1 MPTTKTSRTALVA
14 AVCAAACGGA
24 AAIGAVFRSDMRDA
38 RARLAGQSRL
48 VDTRFGPIEVAEAGQ
63 GSPVLV
69 VHGMAGGFDMGLRV
83 GQDVLGDG
91 GFRIIAPS
99 RFGYLGTPLPPEAS
113 HDTQADAL
121 AGLLDEL
128 GVPTAAVIAV
138 SAGAQAATRLALR
151 HPDRVR
157 ALVLI
162 TPALYVP
169 PPPGASSSGPPEFIF
184 DHLLAS
190 DFPAW
195 LITRL
200 APQVMVRVAGVPR
213 ALVDQVTREQR
224 QEYVDW
230 FFPSAA
236 RHLGMAQDMRT
247 TLPSAPDLPIEQL
260 RMPVMMISAED
271 DPYWTAAVVRY
282 SAQRLPTAKLLVFD
296 TGGHVLLGQDAH
308 VRDAVTQF
316 LGAPTRPAEQHP
328 SRLRPSRAGFDQRVQ
343 PRTATSG

>member
-14 AVCAAACGGA
+14 AACAAACGGA
-24 AAIGAVFRSDMRDA
+24 AAIGAVYRSDMRAA

-48 VDTRFGPIEVAEAGQ
+48 VETRLGLIEVAEAGQ

-91 GFRIIAPS
+91 FRVIAPS
-99 RFGYLGTPLPPEAS
+99 RFGYLGTPMPPEAS

-121 AGLLDEL
+121 AALLDALEI
-128 GVPTAAVIAV
+128 PAAAVIAV

-151 HPDRVR
+151 HPDRVQ

-169 PPPGASSSGPPEFIF
+169 PPPGASNSGPPDFIF
-184 DHLLAS
+184 DYLLAS
-190 DFPAW
+190 DVPAW

-213 ALVDQVTREQR
+213 ALVDQVTPERR

-230 FFPSAA
+230 FFPAAA
-236 RHLGMAQDMRT
+236 RRLGTAQDMRT
-247 TLPSAPDLPIEQL
+247 TLPTAPDLPIEQL
-260 RMPVMMISAED
+260 RMPVLMISAED

-308 VRDAVTQF
+308 VRDAVTDF

-328 SRLRPSRAGFDQRVQ
+328 EPTAAVPSRL
-343 PRTATSG
+343 